1 MLLEKLLHDV
11 WEQQLVR
18 PGAQGN
24 STGCI
29 LVSADLC
36 TQASQ
41 ALMIYEDFSDLV
53 GLHTWNPANEVEPV
67 RLDNPATSVLI
78 EHGIDPSQ
86 DYAECLPAEIV
97 DQLERSMRSDLG
109 SVGALIRQEE
119 IYDGLVRPNKLI
131 TAWSLSLDELRAKLC
146 PLISE
151 CTTND
156 DLLRA
161 ASDPDTP
168 LVASG
173 ACQVQVLGRRSTPAP
188 EAFEFRP
195 DDLGRRIDARL
206 WVQRWAARP
215 SFR

>member
-1 MLLEKLLHDV
+1 LLAFPPNAPPAFEDSPFLRHLAARQIGVRVNQFGRNGTMLLEKLLHDV

-131 TAWSLSLDELRAKLC
+131 TAWSLSLDWPPKYA
-146 PLISE
+146 
-151 CTTND
+151 
-156 DLLRA
+156 
-161 ASDPDTP
+161 
-168 LVASG
+168 G
-173 ACQVQVLGRRSTPAP
+173 A
-188 EAFEFRP
+188 
-195 DDLGRRIDARL
+195 
-206 WVQRWAARP
+206 
-215 SFR
+215 